1 MEEIKEEKEKEEGVK
16 GEKEEINEDSNVLKE
31 KEEIKE
37 DSNELKEEKKE
48 ENKSDLGENDNNN
61 FLDTMFNVLKEV
73 TDDIKKRKT
82 PTKNKDN

>member
-16 GEKEEINEDSNVLKE
+16 EEKEI

-48 ENKSDLGENDNNN
+48 ENKNDLGENDNNN